1 MRTALYAGIFLL
13 ALGTGCIQVELPQ
26 SSSRTTDHFSLVLP
40 TDFKAP
46 QTAVYIREFVSE
58 CPAKFRMLSRKG
70 SVLKYDDF
78 AKWAETPSVMLSS
91 AFRKLFGCD
100 NDDFETAKYF
110 LDGCIFAFEK
120 NLETNAAVLR
130 IQYTLT
136 DRQNDKVLF
145 KKMINTSIPFI
156 GDTPEAFAAAMSKAV
171 TEQAEKIRSDI
182 AELKTEK

>member
-1 MRTALYAGIFLL
+1 MKTFVSVFILL
-13 ALGTGCIQVELPQ
+13 TILCSGCIQVNLPQ
-26 SSSRTTDHFSLVLP
+26 SSSRPTAHFSLGLP

-46 QTAVYIREFVSE
+46 QTSVYIREFVSE

-100 NDDFETAKYF
+100 NDDIETAKYF

-145 KKMINTSIPFI
+145 KKMINTSIPFT

-182 AELKTEK
+182 AELKTKK